1 MNLLEQRY
9 RFILKMLPAPYRAE
23 REEEMVEAFLEGA
36 GQDGDEHNA
45 RPSWAEVAS
54 IAALAVR
61 SRLGG
66 LGAAPRY
73 RAIGDA
79 VRLVALLGLGYQAV
93 IGWITVVFS
102 LHVLGY
108 LPGPWPVIAPGI
120 QVSEFLSIA
129 DGLVCII
136 TFAALALGKVRAAK
150 LLAALGLVYV
160 LVMVGIDAFTWPRSV
175 IDSAPH
181 VLVTM
186 VPVLALL
193 TAYHVHAPVR
203 RSPPMTALPL
213 GLAVL
218 YIAIALAFTNTWG
231 MDVTPG
237 HPAVW
242 LAGWID
248 PQSVTVVVL
257 LIAGPICLI
266 RNSAPAWRL
275 ALAIMAAS
283 MAVARSPFF
292 LIGVESSV
300 QPLAVT
306 LIIQSAALLML
317 CLVLIIAS
325 RRVLPPPAVP
335 LRDGA

>member
-36 GQDGDEHNA
+36 GPACDEQNA
-45 RPSWAEVAS
+45 RPSWREVAS

-66 LGAAPRY
+66 LGAGPRY

-93 IGWITVVFS
+93 IGWIATAFS
-102 LHVLGY
+102 LHILGY
-108 LPGPWPVIAPGI
+108 LPGQSLVIAPGS
-120 QVSEFLSIA
+120 QMPELLSIA
-129 DGLVCII
+129 KSLVWII
-136 TFAALALGKVRAAK
+136 AFAALALGKVRTAK
-150 LLAALGLVYV
+150 LLTTLGLLYM
-160 LVMVGIDAFTWPRSV
+160 LVMAGIDAFTWPRTV

-181 VLVTM
+181 ILATM

-193 TAYHVHAPVR
+193 TAYHPDAPVR

-213 GLAVL
+213 GLAAL

-231 MDVTPG
+231 MAVTPG

-242 LAGWID
+242 VASWID
-248 PQSVTVVVL
+248 PQGVTVAAL
-257 LIAGPICLI
+257 LIAGLLCLM
-266 RNSAPAWRL
+266 RDTTPAWRL
-275 ALAIMAAS
+275 GLAIVAAS
-283 MAVARSPFF
+283 MAAARSPLF
-292 LIGVESSV
+292 LIDVKGPV
-300 QPLAVT
+300 QPLAIT
-306 LIIQSAALLML
+306 LIIQSTALLTL
-317 CLVLIIAS
+317 CLVLIVAS
-325 RRVLPPPAVP
+325 LRVLPRPTVP
-335 LRDGA
+335 LRGGS